1 MFCPKCGAA
10 EQSTDSYCKRCGEWL
25 PDTSHLGRRRG
36 RLRAR
41 TPEQRNRRMRILEA
55 ASALS
60 ALGAA
65 VLIAAVMA
73 GRLDKPALAIA
84 MDLCIVTA
92 MFQVVTFLIGYSLQ
106 KRQKQ
111 GRDEVDKSI
120 NLESGKSGGQ
130 LNPADT
136 GHLVPPP
143 PSVTESTTA
152 LLEPAP
158 NVAGRKEGGR
168 K

>member
-1 MFCPKCGAA
+1 
-10 EQSTDSYCKRCGEWL
+10 
-25 PDTSHLGRRRG
+25 
-36 RLRAR
+36 
-41 TPEQRNRRMRILEA
+41 MRILEA

-65 VLIAAVMA
+65 ALIAAVMA
-73 GRLDKPALAIA
+73 GQLDKPALAIA

-111 GRDEVDKSI
+111 GRDEADKSI
-120 NLESGKSGGQ
+120 NLESGKANRQ

-136 GHLVPPP
+136 SHLVPPPTPP

-158 NVAGRKEGGR
+158 NVAGRNEGGR
-168 K
+168 Q